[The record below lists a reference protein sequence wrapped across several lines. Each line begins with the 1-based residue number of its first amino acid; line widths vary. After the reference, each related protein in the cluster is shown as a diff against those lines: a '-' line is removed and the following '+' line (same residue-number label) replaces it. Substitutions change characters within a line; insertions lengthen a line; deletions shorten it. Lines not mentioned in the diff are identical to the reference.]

1 MGTQLLLLDI
11 FTGCYEDWQRPPDP
25 SKVFPKKALCLQDAN
40 LLPSAGHSL
49 IGPTRELPALV
60 CSFLGV
66 GQKAFPGVPAKKVF

>member
-25 SKVFPKKALCLQDAN
+25 SKVFPKKALGLQDTN

-49 IGPTRELPALV
+49 IGSP
-60 CSFLGV
+60 
-66 GQKAFPGVPAKKVF
+66 